1 MSFRSS
7 VKQALRAP
15 VKLICFLLICAL
27 SAALLC
33 IGLNL
38 NENAKKNIAATDAAF
53 VTIAVPKLFAYV
65 DRNGNLVD
73 DINNFDY
80 IGYIEC
86 ASRDYDLSLIE
97 NSSAVEKIDVRGR
110 FGAKVNSEN
119 YLEYGNVLQSAQ
131 VKDIIIFK
139 VGSDEQITIRPY
151 SPAVSVPVT
160 VEYSASGYT
169 DFAENLNISSFLN
182 IYNYS
187 GAVRETED
195 GTQIP
200 TDFPEFEIGTESED
214 GSFYLEPGK
223 TYIASVNLEIMQ
235 QNDANGNPIGDNLK
249 VLGIIVS
256 DDNYHCETYYEYQ
269 NRTWAETYTS
279 EPMSQMPI
287 ALYSDDF
294 FDTERG
300 MFFKEAIDAYIATAN
315 SLTAITT
322 SDADSMLPF
331 HSGGVYVSDGR
342 KISEDEYLSGAKVCL
357 VSDYMAECNGWS
369 VGDKLSLSFYE
380 AKYNFTMQYLQSKFA
395 APTTDYFDEG
405 EYEIVGIFSGNVRV
419 SQNISGYSM
428 GEGLYAKDVII
439 PTSSVTGAPAP
450 EISSY
455 STSIRLINDK
465 AEDFLTELAQSGLT
479 EEQNGGYQLEVTVYD
494 QGYSAFAPGIKQ
506 LSSIGRTML
515 ILSLAVAALSAILL
529 AVIHFLQ
536 KRREIAFMRSLGVKR
551 GQVVVIVAIGLALVC
566 LIGAAIGAAAGSAF
580 SAKVTEAVL
589 QTESAEE
596 TDGAFSTAQGEGE
609 YKDFEY
615 ILDSN
620 PAYAVASAVSVS
632 VVFLIIIVL
641 LTLNEY
647 RKSPMLLL
655 GEKE

>member
-53 VTIAVPKLFAYV
+53 VTIAVPKLFAHV

-80 IGYIEC
+80 AGYIEC

-97 NSSAVEKIDVRGR
+97 NSSAVENIDVRGR
-110 FGAKVNSEN
+110 FGAKVNTDN
-119 YLEYGNVLQSAQ
+119 YLNYGDQLENAPTS
-131 VKDIIIFK
+131 DIIVFK
-139 VGSDEQITIRPY
+139 VGGEEKIAINPY
-151 SPAVSVPVT
+151 APSVSVPVT
-160 VEYSASGYT
+160 VEYSASGF
-169 DFAENLNISSFLN
+169 DNFASVIKIGNNIN
-182 IYNYS
+182 IYNYVDVNTNEN
-187 GAVRETED
+187 GEIIQTGRID
-195 GTQIP
+195 
-200 TDFPEFEIGTESED
+200 DFEIGTENKD

-223 TYIASVNLEIMQ
+223 TYIASVTTLCSQER
-235 QNDANGNPIGDNLK
+235 DANGTSISP
-249 VLGIIVS
+249 VEVVEIIVN
-256 DDNYHCETYYEYQ
+256 DDIYHQPAYYTYEDRAWIETISLNALDYF
-269 NRTWAETYTS
+269 
-279 EPMSQMPI
+279 PI
-287 ALYSDDF
+287 AVYSSDF
-294 FDTERG
+294 FNTEYG
-300 MFFKEAIDAYIATAN
+300 TYFQEAIDAYIATAN

-322 SDADSMLPF
+322 SDTDSMLPF

-342 KISEDEYLSGAKVCL
+342 KISEDEYSAGAKVCL

-380 AKYNFTMQYLQSKFA
+380 AKYNFTMQYSQSKFA

-455 STSIRLINDK
+455 STSVRLINNK

-479 EEQNGGYQLEVTVYD
+479 EEQSGGYQLEVTVYD

-589 QTESAEE
+589 QTEPAEE

-620 PAYAVASAVSVS
+620 PVYAAVSTVSVS
-632 VVFLIIIVL
+632 IVFLIIIVL